1 MKLINQ
7 SHTVITEPNPYKLIE
22 QCGRICYKSEDRITE
37 DSASGFVSNLIK
49 RGHLSVIEHAYIAFQ
64 LSPITIRDI
73 KLTSRYNNFLTG
85 VIDDLF
91 ITTSSAK
98 NYIASANFRAWKE
111 FLEIPRVLDSPGIK
125 SIARYLNINYPEI
138 FPYVDALPDNAK
150 PITFDDM
157 ATMERA
163 IHTVRTV
170 KFITGRGVTHELVR
184 HRPCAISQES
194 TRYVRYDGN
203 MEFVK
208 PIWWKDQFKND
219 HWSDTLQDNSYK
231 AQKRFVY
238 FCDYTEQKYQELLQL
253 GWPAQQARQVLSFS
267 VKSEI
272 IMTGTLRQWFHMFN
286 LRCSKPAHPQ
296 IRALMKPV
304 LKEFMLD
311 EPKIFEQQKDLLN

>member
-7 SHTVITEPNPYKLIE
+7 SHTIITEHDPYKLIE
-22 QCGRICYKSEDRITE
+22 ACGRICYKSEDRITE
-37 DSASGFVSNLIK
+37 GSASGFVSSLVK

-73 KLTSRYNNFLTG
+73 KLTSRYNNFLNG

-91 ITTSSAK
+91 ITTSSTK

-150 PITFDDM
+150 PVTADDM

-163 IHTVRTV
+163 MHTVRTV
-170 KFITGRGVTHELVR
+170 KFITDRGVTHELVR

-208 PIWWKDQFKND
+208 PVWWKDQ
-219 HWSDTLQDNSYK
+219 QDA
-231 AQKRFVY
+231 AQKRFIY

-253 GWPAQQARQVLSFS
+253 GWPPQQARQVLSFS

-272 IMTGTLRQWFHMFN
+272 VMTGTLRQWFHMFN

-304 LKEFMLD
+304 LKEFILD
-311 EPKIFEQQKDLLN
+311 EPKIFGQQKDLLN